1 MSNPFKPFQVQM
13 ANIGTVLY
21 NPTNEDLDMQYAGIS
36 LKLKPGEKEM
46 FNNKCANHLL
56 NSFGQRGLSALHYGC
71 DEEKIKEDG
80 IKRNMDFKKRMV
92 VNYNQTNENRKHQN
106 LGYHPPTEEI
116 QKYAIELGLKLF
128 EPYSVRDAEREA
140 ISQTSIENE
149 KLKNEVA
156 ELKEMVKQLLEQKS
170 EPVQKSELRVRKDGK
185 LVKDAEAVG

>member
-1 MSNPFKPFQVQM
+1 M

-36 LKLKPGEKEM
+36 LTLKPGQQEM

-56 NSFGQRGLSALHYGC
+56 NSFGQRGLSALFYGC
-71 DEEKIKEDG
+71 DEEKVKADG
-80 IKRNMDFKKRMV
+80 VKRNTEFKKRMV

-106 LGYHPPTEEI
+106 LGYHPPTEQI

-128 EPYSVRDAEREA
+128 EPYSIRDAEREA
-140 ISQTSIENE
+140 ISHTAVENE

-156 ELKEMVKQLLEQKS
+156 ELKEMVKQLLVQKA
-170 EPVQKSELRVRKDGK
+170 EPEPKSELRVRKGGK
-185 LVKDAEAVG
+185 WVKDGAAA